1 MESRFY
7 PHEVASD
14 ARVFYGAFIADA
26 DLMMVDRKS
35 LEHVGVGPD
44 IVILPTAQDL
54 ANDRD
59 PVLAK
64 AAGLVG
70 VKLSPEEA
78 ATAIPYEDRKGE

>member
-14 ARVFYGAFIADA
+14 ARVFYGASITDA
-26 DLMMVDRKS
+26 DLVMADGKS

-59 PVLAK
+59 PVLAT

-78 ATAIPYEDRKGE
+78 ATAIPYEDPHGE